1 MNARIASTIRR
12 HSLGW
17 LVAANVIGV
26 LLAVL
31 DGRSG
36 WSDYDVLAKSSAAGM
51 RWNRQFADLAR
62 AVLLGRDGRCAE
74 AAEAFESAQEA
85 AALYP
90 MARHLGLRLVAPEA
104 AAWGDPVT
112 WLRTAEEYFHETG
125 IPAVASAC
133 RGLLR
138 QAGAPVQ
145 QRRSGTDQV
154 PKQLRGHG
162 VTVRECD
169 VASGELPE
177 GAFDLV
183 HARLVLQ
190 HVTDRPAAVGRLARA
205 LRPGGFLVLE
215 DTDTAPLFS
224 HPTRPDFLGD
234 VRRAAYEVMCA
245 SGYHPRCGLLD
256 EELARAVGL
265 AGVRSEGRCV
275 VVRGG
280 SGAAR
285 WYALWISH
293 LRPGILART
302 DLTARHIDAALAELA
317 DPGNVWL
324 SQVMV
329 TVTGRRPL
337 PGERAAQGGDR

>member
-1 MNARIASTIRR
+1 MAERTGYVFDTAFPDETERLALGEELWDPGTIERLTATGVGAGWRCLEAGAGRGSIARWLAERVGPDGRVVAVDLRTDR
-12 HSLGW
+12 LGW
-17 LVAANVIGV
+17 LA
-26 LLAVL
+26 
-31 DGRSG
+31 
-36 WSDYDVLAKSSAAGM
+36 
-51 RWNRQFADLAR
+51 
-62 AVLLGRDGRCAE
+62 
-74 AAEAFESAQEA
+74 
-85 AALYP
+85 
-90 MARHLGLRLVAPEA
+90 
-104 AAWGDPVT
+104 
-112 WLRTAEEYFHETG
+112 
-125 IPAVASAC
+125 
-133 RGLLR
+133 
-138 QAGAPVQ
+138 
-145 QRRSGTDQV
+145 
-154 PKQLRGHG
+154 GHG

-302 DLTARHIDAALAELA
+302 DLIGRQIDAALAELA